1 MSNLMTD
8 SGYYNIEAV
17 KDGSIFEGE
26 ITWTQFEEK
35 YKPVINHLDKYST
48 PEMPT
53 RMFETYG
60 AELEYVQSVDEKRV
74 WTWVDGDCSS
84 LLIAGQ
90 HWVNRLGYYVC
101 EEPWET
107 GMEQVLLSVEVEC
120 ECYNEDGYEIPYSNP
135 ELGTYTEYGHP
146 DCQLGCEGQG
156 YRTEYVD

>member
-1 MSNLMTD
+1 MTNLWTD
-8 SGYYNIEAV
+8 NGYYNIEAV

-26 ITWTQFEEK
+26 MTFTQFEEK
-35 YKPVINHLDKYST
+35 YKPVINHLDKYAG
-48 PEMPT
+48 PNNVT

-60 AELEYVQSVDEKRV
+60 PEVEYVQSRHEKYV

-84 LLIAGQ
+84 LLLAGY
-90 HWVNRLGYYVC
+90 HYVNRLGYYVC

-120 ECYNEDGYEIPYSNP
+120 ECYDEEAYATTLPNGVEILESGDPNC
-135 ELGTYTEYGHP
+135 EH
-146 DCQLGCEGQG
+146 GCEGQG